1 MVPVG
6 PCGGLSTAAR
16 CGGPQWAVIGTAGA
30 RRPVVGGVRVRVRPR
45 QRRLRAAAVV
55 PVLPVLFA
63 VLLLAAL
70 VAAASP
76 AAAEGQRVTLLYFGA
91 DGCPY
96 CDQMEAVLDDLERT
110 HAGELTIERHEV
122 SGDPAARQRWVDE
135 LAARGQEASGV
146 PTVVLG
152 DRVWVGFSDG
162 IVTSIEA
169 AVAVAV
175 AARAPPASD
184 GELVGPEA
192 PTVEDAGTL
201 DVPLVGEVR
210 LDDSSALGVTAAI
223 AFVDGFN
230 PCSLWVLMV
239 LLAMV
244 LNAGGSRRRL
254 AAVGGTFLLVTGLLY
269 GVFIVGVFTVLGLL
283 ERLDAIR
290 VAVAVLALGMG
301 VVNVKDYV
309 AYKRGVSLTIP
320 DRFKPRIY
328 RAGRAVRDP
337 GRSLPAVLGLTVV
350 MAAGIS
356 LVELPCTAGFPVIW
370 TGVLHTLGVEGAEFA
385 MLLAVYLG
393 IYVLDELLVFGLA
406 LATLRVTRL
415 QEQGGRVL
423 KLVGGAVML
432 ALGVVLLAAPE
443 LMASLGGSLAVVGGA
458 VVLAL
463 AVAGIHR
470 QARQVSDGTRD
481 RAGARPR
488 R

>member
-6 PCGGLSTAAR
+6 PCGGVPADAR
-16 CGGPQWAVIGTAGA
+16 CEGPQWAVVWAMGT
-30 RRPVVGGVRVRVRPR
+30 RRLVAGGVQVQVR
-45 QRRLRAAAVV
+45 RRRRRRAAAVAR
-55 PVLPVLFA
+55 VLPAILGALV
-63 VLLLAAL
+63 LAA
-70 VAAASP
+70 VAGAP
-76 AAAEGQRVTLLYFGA
+76 AAAGDQEATLLYFGA

-96 CDQMEAVLDDLERT
+96 CDQMEAVLDELERT
-110 HAGELTIERHEV
+110 YAGEVAVERHEV

-152 DRVWVGFSDG
+152 DRVWVGFSEG

-169 AVAVAV
+169 TVARTV
-175 AARAPPASD
+175 AARAPPGSNGD
-184 GELVGPEA
+184 LVGPQA
-192 PTVEDAGTL
+192 PVAEDAGVL
-201 DVPLVGEVR
+201 DVPFFGQVR
-210 LDDSSALGVTAAI
+210 LEDRSALGVTAAI

-254 AAVGGTFLLVTGLLY
+254 AAVGGTFLLVTGVLY

-283 ERLDAIR
+283 DRLDAIR
-290 VAVAVLALGMG
+290 VAVAVLALAMG
-301 VVNVKDYV
+301 AINVKDYL

-385 MLLAVYLG
+385 MLLVLYLG
-393 IYVLDELLVFGLA
+393 IYVLDELLILGIA
-406 LATLRVTRL
+406 LVTLRVTRL
-415 QEQGGRVL
+415 QEQGGRAL

-432 ALGVVLLAAPE
+432 ALGVVLLVAPE

-470 QARQVSDGTRD
+470 GARQVSGGTRD